1 MLGVNK
7 GEVVLASHDS
17 DWKALFLKE
26 KELLDSIIG
35 EHTTDIQHMGSTAIN
50 GIEAKPIID
59 ILVGV
64 ESMSDVEKFD
74 EDKLKENGYYRLKK
88 VILEGKVVF
97 AKFSSLENL
106 TKTHILHVVEHNGSW
121 WQEHTF
127 FRDYLNENPETA
139 KEYEIH
145 KQQLAQQYPTN
156 EKAYTDGK
164 KVFVDQILN
173 RKNAL
178 D

>member
-17 DWKALFLKE
+17 NWKALFVKE

-59 ILVGV
+59 ILIGV
-64 ESMSDVEKFD
+64 KSMNHVEQFN
-74 EDKLKENGYYRLKK
+74 EDKLKEHGYYRLKK
-88 VILEGKVVF
+88 VVLEGKVVF

-127 FRDYLNENPETA
+127 FRDYLNENPEIA
-139 KEYEIH
+139 KEYEAH
-145 KQQLAQQYPTN
+145 KQQLAEKHPN
-156 EKAYTDGK
+156 DEKAYTDGK
-164 KVFVDQILN
+164 KAFVDQILK
-173 RKNAL
+173 RRVSS
-178 D
+178 